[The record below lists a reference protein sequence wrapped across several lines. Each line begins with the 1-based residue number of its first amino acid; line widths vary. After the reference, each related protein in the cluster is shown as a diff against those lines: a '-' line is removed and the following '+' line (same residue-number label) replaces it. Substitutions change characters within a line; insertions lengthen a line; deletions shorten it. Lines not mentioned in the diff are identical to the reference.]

1 LLRISGIN
9 NCGAIIKWVERL
21 DIIMSITIPKDQL
34 MTAGDNNTV
43 NFADNNETVKLLDTD
58 AIIEDI
64 CNYCLYLNKSA
75 NVEMIHR
82 AYNLAKKAH
91 KDQKRRSGAPYI
103 EHPVQV
109 AQMVAHM
116 SAEPTAIVAALLHDV
131 VEDTAYSTE
140 YIKENF
146 GESVADIVD
155 GVTKLKK
162 LKYNTHEEQQVENL
176 RKMFM
181 AMAKDLRV
189 VIIKLADRLHN
200 MRTLEYMSEAKQ
212 CEKAKETL
220 EIYAPLAHR
229 LGMSKIKT
237 ELEDLSLKYIDP
249 VAYNEL
255 RENINQKKKERE
267 AYINEIINTLE
278 EKLKSMGIEGQV
290 TGRAKHFYSIYRKM
304 YVQNKTLDELYD
316 LFAVRIIVET
326 IAECYAML
334 GAVHEIYTPISGRFK
349 DYIATPKPNMYQSL
363 HTTVLSST
371 GVPVEIQIR
380 TKEMHKIA
388 EEGIAAHW
396 KYKEG
401 VTGTTSMD
409 EKLSWIRQALETQV
423 ETIDTDDFLNIIKLD
438 LFEDE
443 VFVFT
448 PTGKV
453 ICLPAKSTPIDFA
466 FNIHSGIGYKM
477 SGAKVNGKIVTNDY
491 ILKNGD
497 IVEIMT
503 SPNIAGPSKDWLK
516 IVRTTQAKNK
526 INQWFKRENRDENI
540 AHGKIAVE
548 KELKRLGYTHSQLFE
563 TDSFNQLLR
572 RYNLND
578 ENDLY
583 ASIGYGGL
591 TAQKVVL
598 RLRDDYEKN
607 NKSSENKVE
616 FKKEPAV
623 PVRNSSNGII
633 VKGIDNCLVRLAKC
647 CNPIPGDEIK
657 GFITKGRGV
666 SVHRADCSNI
676 QENVLPPEDRD
687 RFIDVQW
694 ANSNK
699 SSYIASIQLE
709 IYDRKGLIQ
718 EIASALLD
726 LGISCRSI
734 NAHVN
739 KKGIATLCLGVEIK
753 EKKDVDK
760 IMKHLKEID
769 GLLNISRTPN

>member
-1 LLRISGIN
+1 MMTS
-9 NCGAIIKWVERL
+9 KTTDE
-21 DIIMSITIPKDQL
+21 PKK
-34 MTAGDNNTV
+34 
-43 NFADNNETVKLLDTD
+43 FEDTD
-58 AIIEDI
+58 SIIDEI
-64 CNYCLYLNKSA
+64 CRMCLEQNENADVDMVK
-75 NVEMIHR
+75 R
-82 AYNLAKKAH
+82 AYALAKEAH
-91 KDQKRRSGAPYI
+91 KEQKRRSGEPYI

-109 AQMVAHM
+109 AKIVAKM
-116 SAEPTAIVAALLHDV
+116 SNDTTAIAAALLHDV

-146 GESVADIVD
+146 GEAVADIVD

-162 LKYNTHEEQQVENL
+162 LQYNTHEEQQVENL

-181 AMAKDLRV
+181 AMAKDIRV
-189 VIIKLADRLHN
+189 VLIKLVDRLHN
-200 MRTLEYMSEAKQ
+200 MRTLEYMSETKQ

-229 LGMSKIKT
+229 LGMSKIKA

-249 VAYNEL
+249 VAYHEL
-255 RENINQKKKERE
+255 RDSINQKKRERE
-267 AYINEIINTLE
+267 EFINSIICDLNKRIE
-278 EKLKSMGIEGQV
+278 EMHLKAQV

-316 LFAVRIIVET
+316 LFAVRIIVDT
-326 IAECYAML
+326 VSECYAML
-334 GAVHEIYTPISGRFK
+334 GMVHEMYTPIPGRFK

-363 HTTVLSST
+363 HTTVIGPN
-371 GVPVEIQIR
+371 GVAVEIQIR
-380 TKEMHKIA
+380 TWEMHKIA

-401 VTGTTSMD
+401 ISGANDMD
-409 EKLSWIRQALETQV
+409 EKLSWLRQALETQV

-438 LFEDE
+438 LFADE

-448 PTGKV
+448 PAGKV
-453 ICLPAKSTPIDFA
+453 ISLPAKSTPIDFA
-466 FNIHSGIGYKM
+466 FSIHSGIGYKM
-477 SGAKVNGKIVTNDY
+477 SGAKVNGRIVNNDY

-497 IVEIMT
+497 IVEILT
-503 SPNIAGPSKDWLK
+503 SANIIGPSKDWLK

-548 KELKRLGYTHSQLFE
+548 KELRRLGYTHAQLFDN
-563 TDSFNQLLR
+563 DSFSQLLR

-591 TAQKVVL
+591 SAQKVVL
-598 RLRDDYEKN
+598 RMRDDYIKN
-607 NKSSENKVE
+607 QKENEPE
-616 FKKEPAV
+616 FDSTPAK

-633 VKGIDNCLVRLAKC
+633 VEGIDNCLVRLAKC
-647 CNPIPGDEIK
+647 CNPVPGDEIC

-666 SVHRADCSNI
+666 SVHRADCGNI
-676 QENVLPPEDRD
+676 QINSLQESDRD
-687 RFIDVQW
+687 RFIKVRWAQSIKNSYVASVQIDV
-694 ANSNK
+694 
-699 SSYIASIQLE
+699 
-709 IYDRKGLIQ
+709 YDRNGLIQ
-718 EIASALLD
+718 EISGTIVD

-734 NAHVN
+734 NAQVN
-739 KKGIATLCLGVEIK
+739 KKGIATICLGIEIY
-753 EKKDVDK
+753 DK
-760 IMKHLKEID
+760 SDLDKVMKRLGNID
-769 GLLNISRTPN
+769 GVINVSRLSN